1 MTAENRKPHLQRVD
15 LVFERSP
22 IYFVTACMQD
32 RRKLLSTAA
41 IHETFLRFGRAGH
54 GLEASPCVRRNR
66 QITLSDWMKSLK
78 NTISKA
84 LRLKG
89 VAPPHWQKNIFRS
102 RAAERRVVLRK
113 MELCSR
119 ESSAGGACQKRGR
132 LAVHGRDLFVGIS
145 LGVMRFGGHRPPL
158 QK

>member
-1 MTAENRKPHLQRVD
+1 MTAENRKPHLQRLD

-32 RRKLLSTAA
+32 RRRLLATAA
-41 IHETFLRFGRAGH
+41 IHETFLRFARKGPARGAWVGAYLLMPDH
-54 GLEASPCVRRNR
+54 LHVFVATDNEK
-66 QITLSDWMKSLK
+66 ITLSDWMKSLK

-84 LRLKG
+84 LRLNG
-89 VAPPHWQKNIFRS
+89 VARPHWQKTFFDHVL
-102 RAAERRVVLRK
+102 RRVVLRK

-132 LAVHGRDLFVGIS
+132 LAVHG
-145 LGVMRFGGHRPPL
+145 
-158 QK
+158 

>member
-1 MTAENRKPHLQRVD
+1 MTAANRKPHLQRVD

-41 IHETFLRFGRAGH
+41 IHETFLRFA
-54 GLEASPCVRRNR
+54 
-66 QITLSDWMKSLK
+66 
-78 NTISKA
+78 
-84 LRLKG
+84 
-89 VAPPHWQKNIFRS
+89 
-102 RAAERRVVLRK
+102 
-113 MELCSR
+113 R
-119 ESSAGGACQKRGR
+119 EGPARGACQKRGR

-145 LGVMRFGGHRPPL
+145 LGVMRFGGDRPPL